1 MFARTNKNSWPEY
14 SPSFRAVVKS
24 WSFLLCRTCTPPSSR
39 WAVAGCMHPKV
50 AMVDSKKKKKKRLC
64 LSASF

>member
-1 MFARTNKNSWPEY
+1 MFMFARTNKNSWPEY

-50 AMVDSKKKKKKRLC
+50 AMVDELFKAVS
-64 LSASF
+64 